1 MTVYCKSGS
10 KIEAYA
16 KKRQITYKNNGV
28 ARKVQKITAKS
39 ITKTYST
46 KTFFINAKTNGGGK
60 LTYSIDD
67 KKVAT

>member
-1 MTVYCKSGS
+1 MPRRDRLPIRIMVLQEKCRNYCK
-10 KIEAYA
+10 EL
-16 KKRQITYKNNGV
+16 
-28 ARKVQKITAKS
+28 
-39 ITKTYST
+39 TKTYST